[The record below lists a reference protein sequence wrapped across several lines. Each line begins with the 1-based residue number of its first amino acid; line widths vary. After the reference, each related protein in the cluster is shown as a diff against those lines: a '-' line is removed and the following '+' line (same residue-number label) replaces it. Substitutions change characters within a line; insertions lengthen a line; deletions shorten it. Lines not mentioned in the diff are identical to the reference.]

1 MLWLFICKLPE
12 APSRCIPLASLLE
25 ILHTDSFTLA
35 AEGTAPFLIF
45 FYTHLLP
52 QAPPRVVITLSV
64 SGAVCLQA
72 PESLI
77 CLGSQLWHAWEG
89 QGKEMGGSSH
99 LTTNLSSPPF
109 SFSPHPLPSPIPTKG
124 RIMLHRLERIAL
136 EVWFG
141 NFFYFF
147 FFPFKW
153 NTLRVSPVSM
163 CSQRSGVVITKGR
176 VCMCACLQCVF
187 ACSRVLMCGRV
198 VSSGMHLWA
207 GRNYTTTS
215 KYPCI
220 LFAVPEDFTAA
231 WSFML

>member
-1 MLWLFICKLPE
+1 MLWLFICRLPE

-45 FYTHLLP
+45 FHTHLLP
-52 QAPPRVVITLSV
+52 QASPRVVITLSV

-109 SFSPHPLPSPIPTKG
+109 FFFSPSPSLPHPNQRKDHAASLRKNCSES
-124 RIMLHRLERIAL
+124 L
-136 EVWFG
+136 VWKF
-141 NFFYFF
+141 FIFYFF

-153 NTLRVSPVSM
+153 NTLRVSPIST

-176 VCMCACLQCVF
+176 VYVCVPAVRVCLLTCAYVW
-187 ACSRVLMCGRV
+187 ACS
-198 VSSGMHLWA
+198 
-207 GRNYTTTS
+207 
-215 KYPCI
+215 K
-220 LFAVPEDFTAA
+220 
-231 WSFML
+231 